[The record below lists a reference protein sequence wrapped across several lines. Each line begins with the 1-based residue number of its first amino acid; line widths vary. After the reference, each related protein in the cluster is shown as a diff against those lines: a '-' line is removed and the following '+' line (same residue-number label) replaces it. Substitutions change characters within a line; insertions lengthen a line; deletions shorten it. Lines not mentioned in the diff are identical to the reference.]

1 MVHKRTMFQKTFLS
15 LSNIVLG
22 QVVVFIYT
30 LVAIRNLSPA
40 QLGQSMSSLALA
52 MIFATT
58 LDFGYTQSHL
68 RSYSR
73 SNSGDFRIMNL
84 RNMRTSFLTMC
95 AAAISFVF
103 FNNLISLSLLVG
115 LLWQLSVQSSIPFR
129 AVDNLIELFLRS
141 TIGRIVGLF
150 FATFQF
156 LALKE
161 PASYVTGVGIVY
173 LFEICALFIWSH
185 ARNKVASQGNTLD
198 AATSVIPVIQ
208 QFDTVIIQRFSA
220 EEAGYFSAVSKWP
233 ALFANLVSAL
243 NFANYKENAS
253 NVYSR
258 TEWMRS
264 LFPYFRAYVIL
275 SVLVIGFAS
284 TFTHILIGSN
294 YEPSTQ
300 IFQLLMF
307 VSMISFWNQSF
318 YSRLTAQGKN
328 LLLFSVYTPWTTI
341 QLVLIGAMMKDQGL
355 TGAIWVYPIAQLG
368 MLIHFLI
375 AAKE

>member
-1 MVHKRTMFQKTFLS
+1 MVDKIAMFKKTFLS

-22 QVVVFIYT
+22 QFIVFIYT
-30 LVAIRNLSPA
+30 LIAIRNLSPA

-73 SNSGDFRIMNL
+73 LNSGDFRIMNL
-84 RNMRTSFLTMC
+84 RNVRTSFLTMC

-141 TIGRIVGLF
+141 AIGRILGLS
-150 FATFQF
+150 FATLQF
-156 LALKE
+156 LAVKE

-173 LFEICALFIWSH
+173 LFEICALSIWSH
-185 ARNKVASQGNTLD
+185 ARHKVASEGNILD

-208 QFDTVIIQRFSA
+208 QFDTIIIHRFSA

-243 NFANYKENAS
+243 NFANYKENA
-253 NVYSR
+253 NNLYTR
-258 TEWMRS
+258 TEWMRG
-264 LFPYFRAYVIL
+264 LFPYFKAYVIL

-284 TFTHILIGSN
+284 ALIHILIGPN

-300 IFQLLMF
+300 VFQVLMF
-307 VSMISFWNQSF
+307 VSVISFWNQSF

-328 LLLFSVYTPWTTI
+328 LLLFSIYTPWTTI

-355 TGAIWVYPIAQLG
+355 TKAVWVYPVAQLG